1 MRTAAQLALTEI
13 TKRYDTRVV
22 LDRVSFTIKPG
33 EKAGVIGDNGSGKST
48 LLKLMAGVERPDN
61 GELVA
66 AFPGG
71 VGYLP
76 QALELPP
83 HASPT
88 SEHAAAT
95 RTVADTSPG
104 VQSAHTPV
112 DRKAVKMTRSSS
124 SWFDWLFGR

>member
-22 LDRVSFTIKPG
+22 LDRVSLTIKPG

-48 LLKLMAGVERPDN
+48 LLKLIAGVERPDN

-83 HASPT
+83 HA
-88 SEHAAAT
+88 
-95 RTVADTSPG
+95 TVAA
-104 VQSAHTPV
+104 VV
-112 DRKAVKMTRSSS
+112 DHA
-124 SWFDWLFGR
+124 L